1 MWIKKILNIQNLW
14 RFSQFSSREDNLSFS
29 KNTFIY
35 WKNTHGKST
44 LTSIFRSLETLNTDF
59 IVWRKTFDSTW
70 NQQITIETD
79 DWNVIFDWTSWKNN
93 NLKLKIFDTRYIIEN
108 IYSDETLDEDKQK
121 KIISIILWSKWR
133 ILEENYTK
141 AKNQINENTQKK
153 TEITKSYWMS
163 FNKDILGFDKFRK
176 LNLNDCENIDTKISD
191 IEEKIKSLNNQSQII
206 QILNEIST
214 IFQKV
219 ENANLAWLKE
229 TLTINQEKIN
239 LHIEKHI
246 KNEDKA
252 LDFLSKWVD
261 LLNDKRED
269 WLRNCVFCGQILSN
283 ESENLILD
291 FNTLFSEQYRK
302 LNALVN
308 GFLNAFNDWS
318 ITNDLLIKQSKLQ
331 TLWLVLDFSELV
343 NGADEKKKE
352 LISELNKKK
361 DNLNYVVNID
371 SYESIKVLFSEFFKK
386 NLTEIIKKYSVTIG
400 SDELLKL
407 RNEKV
412 KYEIIKKRYEKPW
425 KDSCNDY
432 DELERKFSEELK
444 PAEETA
450 FNEKNEYAK
459 TTLTGYESSINWILE
474 KLWANFKLVDFSVP
488 ENRRGQLKL
497 FSLKFSD
504 CNSSISLDWE
514 ENQNN
519 FKNTL
524 SESDKRLLAFSFF
537 ITDIKNTKNLDEY
550 VIVLD
555 DPMSSFDIERKNT
568 TIKVLRDELVDLEW
582 KLPNQLIVLT
592 HEDNFFRFLNEHF
605 SENKKFLRISYN
617 RGESTS
623 KILNCDI
630 NEEFLKDEHFK
641 NLDYYKQVQSCWDY
655 TTCDLWKVRIILE
668 HIIDRKYYLDIEMTI
683 RERWW
688 ILKWYYDKV
697 TDTTLKTSMDDLFP
711 NISHHDQPKIKEWDL
726 SDWDKKDI
734 IDNLLRLVNRI

>member
-239 LHIEKHI
+239 LHIKKHI

-269 WLRNCVFCGQILSN
+269 RLRNCVFCGQILSN

-361 DNLNYVVNID
+361 DNLNYPVNID

-407 RNEKV
+407 KNEKV

-504 CNSSISLDWE
+504 CNSNISLDWE

-537 ITDIKNTKNLDEY
+537 ITDIKNTKNLNEY

-641 NLDYYKQVQSCWDY
+641 NLDYYKQIQSCWDY

-697 TDTTLKTSMDDLFP
+697 TDTALKTSMDDLFP

-734 IDNLLRLVNRI
+734 IDNLLKIISKI